1 MRRRTLLA
9 APFLLAAG
17 PVRAEGLPRAEGW
30 PRAMEDGL
38 GRRVEIAA
46 PPRRIVGIFASNV
59 EMLAS
64 LGLVPVI
71 VGIEAFTRF
80 PPEVVNLPKVGGR
93 LGFSAEAIAR
103 LQPDLVVMTPARQA
117 AHLLIEPLS
126 RLGIPCLVVIH
137 GDMPRIFSNIEL
149 LARATGTEE
158 QAAQLLRG
166 LPARLD
172 AVAARI
178 AGRPPVRVFL
188 ETASTGRGAYS
199 TPRPDTYTMDIL
211 LRAGGVPALPPLP
224 AAGPPQVSGE
234 AILRANPDVYLVA
247 GRPDQAAEVAL
258 RPGFDGIAAV
268 RNGRVHVV
276 SRAELLIPGPRAVD
290 GVESVARILHPEAFA
305 A

>member
-1 MRRRTLLA
+1 MRRRSLLA
-9 APFLLAAG
+9 TPLLLHAG
-17 PVRAEGLPRAEGW
+17 EARAEGW

-38 GRRVEIAA
+38 GRRVEIPAS
-46 PPRRIVGIFASNV
+46 PQRIIGIFASNV

-64 LGLVPVI
+64 LGLVPRL

-103 LQPDLVVMTPARQA
+103 LAPDLVVMTPARQA
-117 AHLLIEPLS
+117 AHLLIAPLS

-137 GDMPRIFSNIEL
+137 GNLPRIFSNIEL
-149 LARATGTEE
+149 LARATGSEE
-158 QAAQLLRG
+158 RAAELLRG
-166 LPARLD
+166 LPVRLE

-188 ETASTGRGAYS
+188 EVSSTGRGAYG

-211 LRAGGVPALPPLP
+211 IRAGGVPALPPLP

-234 AILRANPDVYLVA
+234 AILRADPEIYLVA

-258 RPGFDGIAAV
+258 RPGFAGIAAV
-268 RNGRVHVV
+268 RQGRVHVV
-276 SRAELLIPGPRAVD
+276 SRSELLIPGPRAVN

>member
-1 MRRRTLLA
+1 MRRRALFAASALLLA
-9 APFLLAAG
+9 G
-17 PVRAEGLPRAEGW
+17 RARAEGW
-30 PRAMEDGL
+30 PRVMEDGL

-64 LGLVPVI
+64 LGLVPRI
-71 VGIEAFTRF
+71 VGIEAYTRF

-103 LQPDLVVMTPARQA
+103 LEPDLVVMTPARQA
-117 AHLLIEPLS
+117 AQLLTEPMT
-126 RLGIPCLVVIH
+126 RLGIPCLTVTH
-137 GDMPRIFSNIEL
+137 GSLARIFSNIEL
-149 LARATGTEE
+149 LAYATGSEE
-158 QAAQLLRG
+158 SAAELLRG

-178 AGRPPVRVFL
+178 AGRRPVRVFL
-188 ETASTGRGAYS
+188 EVSATGRGAYG

-211 LRAGGVPALPPLP
+211 LRAGGAAALPPLA
-224 AAGPPQVSGE
+224 AAGPAQVSGE
-234 AILRANPDVYLVA
+234 AILRANPEVYLVA
-247 GRPDQAAEVAL
+247 GRPDQAAEVPR
-258 RPGFDGIAAV
+258 RPGFDGIDAV

-276 SRAELLIPGPRAVD
+276 SRAELLIPGPRAVN

-305 A
+305 

>member
-1 MRRRTLLA
+1 MRRRSFLA
-9 APFLLAAG
+9 APALLVAG
-17 PVRAEGLPRAEGW
+17 RARAEGW

-64 LGLVPVI
+64 LGLVPRI
-71 VGIEAFTRF
+71 VGIEAYTRF

-103 LQPDLVVMTPARQA
+103 LEPDLVVMTPARQA
-117 AHLLIEPLS
+117 AQLLVEPLS

-137 GDMPRIFSNIEL
+137 GDLPRIFSNIAL

-158 QAAQLLRG
+158 RAAELLRG

-172 AVAARI
+172 AVAARL
-178 AGRPPVRVFL
+178 AGRRPVRVFL
-188 ETASTGRGAYS
+188 EVSATGRGAYG

-211 LRAGGVPALPPLP
+211 IRAGGVSALPPLP
-224 AAGPPQVSGE
+224 AAGPAQVSGE
-234 AILRANPDVYLVA
+234 AILRADPEVYLVA
-247 GRPDQAAEVAL
+247 GRPDQAAEVPR
-258 RPGFDGIAAV
+258 RPGFDGIDAI

-276 SRAELLIPGPRAVD
+276 SRSELLIPGPRAVN
-290 GVESVARILHPEAFA
+290 GVESVARLLHPEAFT
-305 A
+305 

>member
-1 MRRRTLLA
+1 MRRRVLLA
-9 APFLLAAG
+9 APILLLAG
-17 PVRAEGLPRAEGW
+17 RARAEGW
-30 PRAMEDGL
+30 PRVMEDGL

-64 LGLVPVI
+64 LGLVPRI
-71 VGIEAFTRF
+71 VGIEAYTRF

-103 LQPDLVVMTPARQA
+103 LEPDLVVMTPARQA
-117 AHLLIEPLS
+117 AHLLTEPMT
-126 RLGIPCLVVIH
+126 RLGIPCITVVH
-137 GDMPRIFSNIEL
+137 GSLPRIFANIEL
-149 LARATGTEE
+149 LGRATGTEDR
-158 QAAQLLRG
+158 AAELLGG

-178 AGRPPVRVFL
+178 AGRRPVRAFL
-188 ETASTGRGAYS
+188 EVSSTGRGAYG

-224 AAGPPQVSGE
+224 AAGPAQVSGE
-234 AILRANPDVYLVA
+234 AILRANPEVYLVA
-247 GRPDQAAEVAL
+247 GRPDQAAGVPL
-258 RPGFDGIAAV
+258 RPGFDGIEAV
-268 RNGRVHVV
+268 RRGRVHVV
-276 SRAELLIPGPRAVD
+276 SRSELLIPGPRAMN

-305 A
+305 